1 MRTPA
6 MYTKNLKNHVITTK
20 MLLDCLFSVNK
31 RAKNYRDQ
39 ERKYRHMRYDY
50 YDNEEKNRSKKEE
63 YYRKKDLMLSI
74 IEPVCIHREVFE
86 RSWGERIYDYDD
98 EYWQYYE
105 QGGFVHTGGYW
116 DNELKEYVEFGDVI
130 REEKDYRYYLF
141 YDLGGNHT
149 FHTPIHDIP
158 KKYEHLQIIDIDEL
172 CTYGHE
178 VEDLVSTQFV
188 KKVIELIE
196 SGEYKFVA

>member
-1 MRTPA
+1 MRTPT
-6 MYTKNLKNHVITTK
+6 MYTKNIKNHVITTQ

-39 ERKYRHMRYDY
+39 ERKYRNMRYDY

-63 YYRKKDLMLSI
+63 YYHKKDLMLSI

-86 RSWGERIYDYDD
+86 RSWRERIYDYDD
-98 EYWQYYE
+98 EYWE
-105 QGGFVHTGGYW
+105 FKDEFVYTNGYW

-149 FHTPIHDIP
+149 FHTPIDDIP

-178 VEDLVSTQFV
+178 VEDLLSTQFV

>member
-1 MRTPA
+1 M
-6 MYTKNLKNHVITTK
+6 
-20 MLLDCLFSVNK
+20 
-31 RAKNYRDQ
+31 
-39 ERKYRHMRYDY
+39 
-50 YDNEEKNRSKKEE
+50 
-63 YYRKKDLMLSI
+63 
-74 IEPVCIHREVFE
+74 
-86 RSWGERIYDYDD
+86 
-98 EYWQYYE
+98 
-105 QGGFVHTGGYW
+105 

-149 FHTPIHDIP
+149 FHTPIHDKT
-158 KKYEHLQIIDIDEL
+158 KKFEHLQIIDIDEL

>member
-1 MRTPA
+1 MRTPT
-6 MYTKNLKNHVITTK
+6 MYTKNLKNHVITTQ

-39 ERKYRHMRYDY
+39 ERKYRNMRYDY

-63 YYRKKDLMLSI
+63 YYHKKDLMLSI

-86 RSWGERIYDYDD
+86 RSWRERIYDYED
-98 EYWQYYE
+98 EYWE
-105 QGGFVHTGGYW
+105 FKNEFVYTNGYW

-149 FHTPIHDIP
+149 FHTPIDDI
-158 KKYEHLQIIDIDEL
+158 LLIRSRI
-172 CTYGHE
+172 
-178 VEDLVSTQFV
+178 QFV
-188 KKVIELIE
+188 CL
-196 SGEYKFVA
+196 